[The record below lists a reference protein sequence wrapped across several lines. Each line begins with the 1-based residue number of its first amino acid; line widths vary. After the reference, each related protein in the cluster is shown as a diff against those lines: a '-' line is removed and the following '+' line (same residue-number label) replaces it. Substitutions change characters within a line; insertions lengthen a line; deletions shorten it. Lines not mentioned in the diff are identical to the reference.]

1 MIFFFLVSKF
11 LITTGWHGHNPMRIS
26 EVIDLSVSGNYK
38 CPDWVDNP
46 IAVHGATGGLLGTT
60 LITCGGWPFSN
71 KCYKMKAN
79 IGYSRFPPKNYKNYN
94 AQSTLIEKEYDD
106 SNWIFTSKKIPF
118 PLLAL
123 EL

>member
-1 MIFFFLVSKF
+1 
-11 LITTGWHGHNPMRIS
+11 MRIS

-60 LITCGGWPFSN
+60 LVTCGGWPFSN

-106 SNWIFTSKKIPF
+106 SKLFSFSYFELGSFSEGSRHLMQPLSTEYFSSKNVT
-118 PLLAL
+118 
-123 EL
+123 